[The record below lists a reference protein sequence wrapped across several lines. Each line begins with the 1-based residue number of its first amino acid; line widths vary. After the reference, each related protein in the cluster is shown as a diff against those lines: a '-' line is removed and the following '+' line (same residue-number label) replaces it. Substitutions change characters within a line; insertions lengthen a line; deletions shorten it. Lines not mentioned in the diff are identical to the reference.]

1 MVRLA
6 RSPFAGHARALNVP
20 FVHIPYPI
28 HYREHGSGFPLLF
41 LHSGWGHDSMPFDAQ
56 IPAFESGY
64 RILIPHR
71 SGYGKSR
78 HLPHFPLHFHQDAAA
93 ETLRFLDALGIPKA
107 VLWGHSDGAVIAA
120 IAAMR
125 APQRF
130 PGLVLEAFHR
140 DFGKPSNQQ
149 FFRQGADDPDSFGPR
164 VAALLEREHGEDWRQ
179 VIGNFSR
186 AWIELGQWK
195 EEPESFFYGSPLSA
209 LRVPA
214 LFLKGQ
220 RDPRIEPGEF
230 EQIQHVLPNQ
240 RFMVI
245 EGGGHSPHSEP
256 GAAPQAGR
264 AALDF
269 LHSVLPIGAKDS

>member
-1 MVRLA
+1 M
-6 RSPFAGHARALNVP
+6 P
-20 FVHIPYPI
+20 FVQIPYPI

-41 LHSGWGHDSMPFDAQ
+41 LHSGWGHDSMPFDPQ
-56 IPAFESGY
+56 IPAFEHAY

-71 SGYGKSR
+71 SGYGQSR
-78 HLPHFPLHFHQDAAA
+78 HLPELPLHFHQDAAA
-93 ETLRFLDALGIPKA
+93 ETLTFMDALGIERA
-107 VLWGHSDGAVIAA
+107 FLWGHSDGAVIAA

-125 APQRF
+125 SPDRF

-186 AWIELGQWK
+186 AWIELAKWK
-195 EEPESFFYGSPLSA
+195 DEPESFFYGAPLSA
-209 LRVPA
+209 LTVPA

-220 RDPRIEPGEF
+220 KDPRIEPGEF
-230 EQIQHVLPNQ
+230 GGIQQAFPNHK
-240 RFMVI
+240 FMVI
-245 EGGGHSPHSEP
+245 QGAGHSPHSEP
-256 GAAPQAGR
+256 GVAPEVGR
-264 AALDF
+264 AVLDF
-269 LHSVLPIGAKDS
+269 LHAVLQAGLKGS